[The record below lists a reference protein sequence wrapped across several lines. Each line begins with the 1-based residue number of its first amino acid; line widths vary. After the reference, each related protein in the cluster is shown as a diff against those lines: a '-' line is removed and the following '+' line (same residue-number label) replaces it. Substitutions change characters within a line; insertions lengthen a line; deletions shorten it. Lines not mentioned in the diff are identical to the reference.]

1 MESDVSERRFAP
13 RAVFSGIYGIV
24 DLALTP
30 KPLEL
35 AQVLLGAGVRF
46 IQYRAKAGVDR
57 ALVRAMH
64 HATSRAGGVLIVNDD
79 LAAANDA
86 DGWHGGQED
95 LAMHDAAALR
105 ERLAGRILG
114 ISCGTSAEAREAE
127 ALGADYIG
135 VGPFAATGT
144 KRDAGPAIGA
154 GGVARVVASTRVP
167 VVAIGGIDASNIAAV
182 AASGAAMA
190 AVISA
195 IALAPDPALAAR
207 TLVECWASEHR
218 R

>member
-1 MESDVSERRFAP
+1 MRVPERLFAP
-13 RAVFSGIYGIV
+13 RPDFSGIYGIV

-30 KPLEL
+30 KPLEFCEL
-35 AQVLLGAGVRF
+35 LLGAGIRI

-57 ALVRAMH
+57 TLVRAMH
-64 HATSRAGGVLIVNDD
+64 RRTGDAGALLIVNDD
-79 LAAANDA
+79 LAAAGDA

-95 LAMHDAAALR
+95 LALHEVEVLR
-105 ERLAGRILG
+105 ASLAGRVFG
-114 ISCGTSAEAREAE
+114 ISCGTAAEARAAE
-127 ALGADYIG
+127 ALGADYVG

-154 GGVARVVASTRVP
+154 AGVARVVAATRLP
-167 VVAIGGIDASNIAAV
+167 VVAIGGIDAANIAAV

-195 IALAPDPALAAR
+195 IARAPHPAAAAR
-207 TLVECWASEHR
+207 TLVDRWAR
-218 R
+218 ARQR

>member
-1 MESDVSERRFAP
+1 MRVSERRFAP
-13 RAVFSGIYGIV
+13 RPAFTGIYGII

-30 KPLEL
+30 EPLEFCEL
-35 AQVLLGAGVRF
+35 LLGAGIRV

-64 HATSRAGGVLIVNDD
+64 HRTGGAGAVLIVNDD
-79 LAAANDA
+79 LTAAGDA

-95 LAMHDAAALR
+95 LALHDVGALR
-105 ERLAGRILG
+105 ARLAGRILG
-114 ISCGTSAEAREAE
+114 ISCGTPAEARAAE
-127 ALGADYIG
+127 LLGADYVG
-135 VGPFAATGT
+135 VGPVAATGT

-154 GGVARVVASTRVP
+154 DGVARVVAATRLP
-167 VVAIGGIDASNIAAV
+167 VVAIGGIDVANIAAV

-195 IALAPDPALAAR
+195 IARAPDPALAAR
-207 TLVECWASEHR
+207 TLVDRWAEER
-218 R
+218 GR